1 MKKFLW
7 DVLAVVGIFVGI
19 GAVGIILAT
28 LSAVIVAV
36 VVPLAF
42 LLSAIVVT
50 VFMARGLLAVRRWR
64 HKLPQSV

>member
-7 DVLAVVGIFVGI
+7 DILAVVGLFVGI

-28 LSAVIVAV
+28 LSAVVVAV

-42 LLSAIVVT
+42 ILSAIVIT
-50 VFMARGLLAVRRWR
+50 IFMARGMLAVRRWKVAR
-64 HKLPQSV
+64 

>member
-7 DVLAVVGIFVGI
+7 DVLAVVGIFVGV

-28 LSAVIVAV
+28 LSAVVVAV

-42 LLSAIVVT
+42 ILSAIVVS

-64 HKLPQSV
+64 VAR

>member
-7 DVLAVVGIFVGI
+7 DVLAVVGIFVGV

-28 LSAVIVAV
+28 LSAVVVAV

-42 LLSAIVVT
+42 ILSAIVVS
-50 VFMARGLLAVRRWR
+50 VFMARGLLAVRRWKVAR
-64 HKLPQSV
+64 

>member
-7 DVLAVVGIFVGI
+7 DVLAIVGIFVGV

-28 LSAVIVAV
+28 LSAVVVAV

-42 LLSAIVVT
+42 LLAGIVIT
-50 VFMARGLLAVRRWR
+50 VFMARGVLAVRRWR
-64 HKLPQSV
+64 VAR